1 MPPWMVILPSFTN
14 INRGVNME
22 KFICENC
29 HSEDLLFPIWKDQ
42 EGKPDSIN
50 EYDAGGDSFCKNC
63 NTLVFC
69 DFSTEGEH
77 VQ

>member
-1 MPPWMVILPSFTN
+1 
-14 INRGVNME
+14 ME